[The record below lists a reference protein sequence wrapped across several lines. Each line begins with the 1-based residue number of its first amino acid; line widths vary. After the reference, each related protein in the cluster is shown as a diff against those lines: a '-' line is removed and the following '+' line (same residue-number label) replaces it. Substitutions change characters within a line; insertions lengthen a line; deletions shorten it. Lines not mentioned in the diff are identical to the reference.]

1 LPLLVFL
8 CVGKTAIVEGL
19 AMRIVRGDVP
29 TTLRNRRIWS
39 LDVGALVAGASHR
52 GEFEE
57 RLKAV
62 IKEVTGS
69 EGKVILFID
78 ELSVGHTH
86 SDTHALMN
94 TISASRW
101 Y

>member
-1 LPLLVFL
+1 
-8 CVGKTAIVEGL
+8 
-19 AMRIVRGDVP
+19 MRIVRGDVP

-62 IKEVTGS
+62 IKEVQGS
-69 EGKVILFID
+69 EGNVILFIGK
-78 ELSVGHTH
+78 LRQQSQHLASHRTVHCLHT
-86 SDTHALMN
+86 SYASYGLAVSLIAALC
-94 TISASRW
+94 
-101 Y
+101 

>member
-1 LPLLVFL
+1 
-8 CVGKTAIVEGL
+8 
-19 AMRIVRGDVP
+19 M
-29 TTLRNRRIWS
+29 WS

-78 ELSVGHTH
+78 ELSVEHTH
-86 SDTHALMN
+86 THARSHVNHLRVILV
-94 TISASRW
+94 TDSCSFLFSPV
-101 Y
+101 

>member
-1 LPLLVFL
+1 MRRA
-8 CVGKTAIVEGL
+8 GKTAIVEGL

-69 EGKVILFID
+69 EGKVRVGASTAALFFRRPR
-78 ELSVGHTH
+78 
-86 SDTHALMN
+86 AKC
-94 TISASRW
+94 
-101 Y
+101 